1 MAKTLFS
8 KFFVNEEKRWNFC
21 SKFNLKMILSQR
33 MSSTLP
39 EEKLLLWW
47 DTTTPY
53 QNLFNNIQG
62 LKIFI
67 LVWSII
73 VLTFL
78 PKKKNNFSTLL
89 AQRCFLL
96 IRFPKEP
103 WMISLRKRKNIW
115 HLLWLIKYFQLT
127 LNTLGTSNNS

>member
-21 SKFNLKMILSQR
+21 SKFNLKMTLSQKT
-33 MSSTLP
+33 SSTLP

-47 DTTTPY
+47 DTTIPY

-89 AQRCFLL
+89 AQRSFLL
-96 IRFPKEP
+96 IRFPREL
-103 WMISLRKRKNIW
+103 WTISLKKRKNIW

>member
-21 SKFNLKMILSQR
+21 LKFNLKMILSQR

-47 DTTTPY
+47 GTTIPY

-89 AQRCFLL
+89 AQRSFLL
-96 IRFPKEP
+96 IRFPREL
-103 WMISLRKRKNIW
+103 WTISLKKRKNIW